1 MAEQLAYSVL
11 EPLKDNAS
19 ELYSLSYRRFIQLQL
34 TLVTLTINTKGC
46 CDCSENSAHKQ
57 SDYKVIMQVL

>member
-19 ELYSLSYRRFIQLQL
+19 ELILQKIY
-34 TLVTLTINTKGC
+34 TATINSCHFQLTINTKGC
-46 CDCSENSAHKQ
+46 CCDSPENSAHKQ